1 MKWIERDVVIKAND
15 NFTSNGARMEF
26 VRRIGPALRLHLCS
40 KLLSDTNS
48 KMTVKNLTS
57 STNTPQCWYYCS
69 LPSWGK
75 KIIAEIRIWG
85 KGLFKVFQLPKFDHE
100 VIVRYCISKVR
111 LNWRDLPLKSIGSS
125 MWKSPWPDVYRPR
138 LSSPLNTLENRGM
151 LWWEWLGNRY

>member
-1 MKWIERDVVIKAND
+1 MKWIERDVVIKTND

-69 LPSWGK
+69 RPSWGK
-75 KIIAEIRIWG
+75 RDKNLR
-85 KGLFKVFQLPKFDHE
+85 KGLIQSISVAKIWPRGHCQVLYIKSQTELTRPPTEEHWFFHVEITMARCIQAETFISFEHLRKSRNGM
-100 VIVRYCISKVR
+100 VRMAR
-111 LNWRDLPLKSIGSS
+111 
-125 MWKSPWPDVYRPR
+125 
-138 LSSPLNTLENRGM
+138 
-151 LWWEWLGNRY
+151 

>member
-1 MKWIERDVVIKAND
+1 MEWIERDVVIKTND

-69 LPSWGK
+69 VPSWGK
-75 KIIAEIRIWG
+75 KLLQRSKIEDRANSKYFSCQDLTTRSLSGIVCKSQTELTRPPTEDHWFLHVKITMARCIQAETFISFEHLR
-85 KGLFKVFQLPKFDHE
+85 KSRNAM
-100 VIVRYCISKVR
+100 VRMAR
-111 LNWRDLPLKSIGSS
+111 
-125 MWKSPWPDVYRPR
+125 
-138 LSSPLNTLENRGM
+138 
-151 LWWEWLGNRY
+151 